1 MIKKHKYQIIESTI
15 IFITIMLFT
24 LVFNN
29 FSLDEVWNYGFAYNI
44 SSGLIPYKDFNMVIT
59 PLYPFI
65 CSIFLTLFG
74 KNIITYY
81 IFNAITTTILYYY
94 IKKHNKNTYYI
105 IYTLLLTLIAP
116 NYNLFCILLLYIIL
130 TLEDKKSNDY
140 IIGIFLGLTFLTKQ
154 NIGIYLCIPSLFTKD
169 IKKIIKRI
177 IGFLIPNT
185 ILFIYLSLN
194 NSLYQFID
202 YVFLGMESFLNNT
215 YINYEL
221 LLLTIIT
228 TITLIYKYI
237 KTKDIKILYLICI
250 QGISFPIID
259 TYHVLLPSVIGLSY
273 LIKDIKLDKRY
284 TKLIFL
290 IFIITTTTY
299 NIYLKQKDEYTYP
312 NELTTY
318 KYRKIDPY
326 SIEAI
331 RKFKNYIEEK
341 KEKIFII
348 TEWAYLIKLETNLP
362 INKYD
367 LLNDGNLGK
376 NGEYKIINEINQI
389 CQEESCLFILNKN
402 ELTENNSQ
410 YNKKILQYINDT
422 YYEIGMIYQYAIY
435 KN

>member
-259 TYHVLLPSVIGLSY
+259 TYHVLLPSAIGLSY
-273 LIKDIKLDKRY
+273 LIKDI
-284 TKLIFL
+284 
-290 IFIITTTTY
+290 
-299 NIYLKQKDEYTYP
+299 
-312 NELTTY
+312 
-318 KYRKIDPY
+318 
-326 SIEAI
+326 
-331 RKFKNYIEEK
+331 
-341 KEKIFII
+341 
-348 TEWAYLIKLETNLP
+348 
-362 INKYD
+362 
-367 LLNDGNLGK
+367 LN
-376 NGEYKIINEINQI
+376 
-389 CQEESCLFILNKN
+389 
-402 ELTENNSQ
+402 
-410 YNKKILQYINDT
+410 
-422 YYEIGMIYQYAIY
+422 
-435 KN
+435 